1 MRKTPTDAS
10 ESDLRAQFAGEGLN
24 PERWSNGP
32 HAVYAAHEHPY
43 AKVLMVVSGSITF
56 TVAGGRVVPMIPP
69 PVRRPNG
76 PVTANNGQRSGE
88 VKTSPWKFGR
98 SFRVEAVTGPPTA
111 DHRQVVGMK
120 PGDRLDLPAHTSHSA
135 LVVTHG
141 VVCLEAPQDS

>member
-1 MRKTPTDAS
+1 MRKMSADTS
-10 ESDLRAQFAGEGLN
+10 ESDLRAQLAREGLN

-43 AKVLMVVSGSITF
+43 AKVLMVVSGSMMF

-76 PVTANNGQRSGE
+76 PVTANNGQRSGGA
-88 VKTSPWKFGR
+88 KASPWKFGR

-111 DHRQVVGMK
+111 DPRQVVGMK

-135 LVVTHG
+135 LVGSHG
-141 VVCLEAPQDS
+141 VVCLEAHRDS